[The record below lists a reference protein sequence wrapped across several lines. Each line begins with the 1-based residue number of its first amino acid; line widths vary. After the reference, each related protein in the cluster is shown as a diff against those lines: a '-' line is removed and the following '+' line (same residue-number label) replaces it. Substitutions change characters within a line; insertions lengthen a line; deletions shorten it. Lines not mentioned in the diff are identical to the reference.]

1 MSEKLKYRTDI
12 GGLKENVWSN
22 NAMEYN
28 SIEEAKYYLDG
39 LANRWFGYDLSRIV
53 TTDVPKNQ
61 PIDMN
66 GEFYQNFRK

>member
-22 NAMEYN
+22 NAMEYD
-28 SIEEAKYYLDG
+28 SIEEAKQFLDG
-39 LANRWFGYDLSRIV
+39 LAHRWFGYDLSRIV